1 MKGPDEWFFKNS
13 DGNVYGPAD
22 IASLNTWAR
31 EGRITPTGFVSRDR
45 RSWIPAPSLPE
56 LEMVWLV
63 ETEPRKWF
71 GPFHAD
77 VVSVLKDKGS
87 ISGDARI
94 YRLWDG
100 QSAAERQIVEEEVR
114 IEVPVEKIVE
124 KEVRVEVPVEKVVV
138 KEVKVEVP
146 VEKIVEK
153 EVVKVVEKRVEVPV
167 EKVVVKEVKVEVPVE
182 KIVEKIVEKEVP
194 VEKIVKIPVD
204 RIVEKIVEV
213 PVERI
218 VEKEVYVDMP
228 SAQNQR
234 TDTPC
239 RGFGGIF
246 KGADRS
252 SMAALEAAARREI
265 FAAKRGAGFDIFGR
279 RKK

>member
-153 EVVKVVEKRVEVPV
+153 
-167 EKVVVKEVKVEVPVE
+167 
-182 KIVEKIVEKEVP
+182 IVEKEVP